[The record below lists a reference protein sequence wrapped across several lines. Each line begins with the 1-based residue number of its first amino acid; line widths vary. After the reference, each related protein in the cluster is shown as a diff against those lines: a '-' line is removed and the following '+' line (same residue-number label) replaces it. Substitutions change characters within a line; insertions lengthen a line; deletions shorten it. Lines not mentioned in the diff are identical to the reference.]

1 MEIIITG
8 NDFTGKVE
16 FIEYLKQKIQKT
28 ASKFRED
35 KIHKIHAVCT
45 ESKVGFSI
53 KLDVTEKFDGKGIF
67 IVENEDVE
75 KHSAVEGAMKKLELK
90 LVSLKDKSISN
101 RNHSGFEAKTKSKSI
116 PQSDV
121 FEAEIEIIDDED
133 IK

>member
-8 NDFTGKVE
+8 NDFEGKVE

-28 ASKFRED
+28 VSKFRED

-45 ESKVGFSI
+45 ESKIGFSI
-53 KLDVTEKFDGKGIF
+53 KLDVTQKFDGKGIF
-67 IVENEDVE
+67 VIENEDAE

-90 LVSLKDKSISN
+90 LVALKDKSISD
-101 RNHSGFEAKTKSKSI
+101 RNHNGFEAKSKSKSI
-116 PQSDV
+116 PSTDV
-121 FEAEIEIIDDED
+121 LKVEIEIIDDED